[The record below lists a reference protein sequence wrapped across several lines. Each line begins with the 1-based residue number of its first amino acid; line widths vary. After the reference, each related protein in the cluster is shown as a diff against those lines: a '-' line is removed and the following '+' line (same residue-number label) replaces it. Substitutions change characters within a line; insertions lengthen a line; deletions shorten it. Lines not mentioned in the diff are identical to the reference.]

1 MLHVS
6 SDINKL
12 TRERTVD
19 AEFPHAPEDWNRQYA
34 MDIART
40 EGLKLT
46 DEHWEAV
53 RALQIY
59 YAQHEDAAKI
69 NPRDLHDALD
79 EHFHP
84 QGGIKHLYLL
94 FPGGP
99 IAQGCRL
106 AGLKAPFMASDR
118 SFGSV
123 S

>member
-12 TRERTVD
+12 TRERSVD
-19 AEFPHAPEDWNRQYA
+19 PAFPQAPDDWDRKQAEQ
-34 MDIART
+34 IARE
-40 EGLKLT
+40 EGLEMT
-46 DEHWEAV
+46 EEHWEAV
-53 RALQIY
+53 RALQTY

-99 IAQGCRL
+99 IAQGCRI

>member
-1 MLHVS
+1 MMHVS

-12 TRERTVD
+12 TRERTID
-19 AEFPHAPEDWNRQYA
+19 PDFPHAPDDWTKQQA
-34 MDIART
+34 LEIARE
-40 EGLKLT
+40 EGLDMT
-46 DEHWEAV
+46 EEHWETV
-53 RALQIY
+53 RALQSY

-106 AGLKAPFMASDR
+106 AGLKAPFMASDL